1 MTDAVASD
9 SAYLLGPGEGERP
22 RGGEFAIKSG
32 REALV
37 LCEAQH
43 VAGERE
49 PAPHIHHHHSDAF
62 FMLEGEVLFRIGEGE
77 QLLEPGDFVFAPP
90 GLVHSYRSPGS
101 EGCRFINI
109 HAPGMGFDE
118 RLRGRLDDFDQH
130 PPPEDGGRPASDG
143 VLLRRGEGEPLD
155 LGPAKGRIKV
165 GADDGLG
172 SVAVVE
178 LELAAESPGPP
189 PHFHAVLTDS
199 FYVLDGTLTVLLGNE
214 EHEAPAGSYAL
225 VPPGNVHTVSNP
237 SGEPVRFLNV
247 SVPGGLDRYLRELA
261 AADPADFPAV
271 VARHD
276 VIVA

>member
-22 RGGEFAIKSG
+22 RGPEFTIKCG
-32 REALV
+32 RDELV
-37 LCEAQH
+37 LVEVDH
-43 VAGERE
+43 VAGESE
-49 PAPHIHHHHSDAF
+49 PEPHIHRRHSDAF
-62 FMLEGEVLFRIGEGE
+62 LMLEG
-77 QLLEPGDFVFAPP
+77 QLLVRVGDGEHLVGPGDFVFAPP

-109 HAPGMGFDE
+109 HAPGMGYDQ
-118 RLRGRLDDFDQH
+118 RLRGRIEQFDQH
-130 PPPEDGGRPASDG
+130 PPPADGGRPASDG
-143 VLLRRGEGEPLD
+143 VLLRRGEGEHLD
-155 LGPAKGRIKV
+155 LGPAQGRIKV
-165 GADDGLG
+165 GADHGLG

-178 LELAAESPGPP
+178 VELGAESPGPP

-199 FYVLDGTLTVLLGNE
+199 FYVLDGTLTVLLGAE
-214 EHEAPAGSYAL
+214 ERQARAGSYAL

-237 SGEPVRFLNV
+237 GGEPVRFLNV

-261 AADPADFPAV
+261 AADPSEFPAV
-271 VARHD
+271 AARHD